1 VIAWVRATMLGAA
14 LLGAGAAWP
23 QGTPPDVAPGTRID
37 VTDAWVRATVPGQ
50 PATAAY
56 LQIRS
61 DVDLRLAQVTTPAA
75 QRCEVHE
82 TTLVNDVMRMRAVP
96 DLRIRA
102 HVPAVFE
109 ELHRHL
115 MLQGLARPLRAGDK
129 VVLTLIFVD
138 DRAAS
143 HTVTVAA
150 PVRADN

>member
-1 VIAWVRATMLGAA
+1 VIVWARAIMLGAV
-14 LLGAGAAWP
+14 LLGAGAAGS
-23 QGTPPDVAPGTRID
+23 QGTPADAVLGARVD

-56 LQIRS
+56 LQIKS
-61 DVDLRLAQVTTPAA
+61 DVDLRLVQVTTPAA

-96 DLRIRA
+96 ELRIKA
-102 HVPAVFE
+102 NVPTVFE
-109 ELHRHL
+109 QLHRHL
-115 MLQGLARPLRAGDK
+115 MLQGLARPLRAGEK
-129 VVLTLIFVD
+129 VVLTLTFVD